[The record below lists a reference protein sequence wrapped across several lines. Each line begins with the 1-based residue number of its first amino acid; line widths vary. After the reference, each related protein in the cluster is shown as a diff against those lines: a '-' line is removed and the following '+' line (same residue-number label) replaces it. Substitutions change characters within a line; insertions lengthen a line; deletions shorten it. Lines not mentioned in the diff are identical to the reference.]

1 MPEFRSTSIQRPGA
15 AQPVQA
21 ERVDI
26 DSLRSDPANAR
37 RHGRRNIETIES
49 SLRRFGQQK
58 PIVVDADGVVI
69 AGNGTLAAARRLGW
83 RQIDVVRSDL
93 TGADRAAYAVA
104 DNRTAEL
111 AEWDEAAL
119 AAALAALKQDESF
132 DHLVT
137 GFDDKEI
144 DGLVRRAMGEAAEPQ
159 VPECFQVVIE
169 CADEAEQRRLFERL
183 TAEGL
188 RCRLLVL

>member
-1 MPEFRSTSIQRPGA
+1 M
-15 AQPVQA
+15 QA

-26 DSLRSDPANAR
+26 DSVQADAANAR
-37 RHGRRNIETIES
+37 RHGRRNLKTIEA

-58 PIVVDADGVVI
+58 PIVVDTNGVVI

-83 RQIDVVRSDL
+83 KQIDVVRSGL

-111 AEWDEAAL
+111 AEWDEVAL
-119 AAALAALKQDESF
+119 AATLAALKEDESF

-137 GFDDKEI
+137 GFDNKEI
-144 DGLVRRAMGEAAEPQ
+144 DALVRRALGEGGAEPQ

-169 CADEAEQRRLFERL
+169 CADESEQQRLFERL
-183 TAEGL
+183 TGEGL
-188 RCRLLVL
+188 QCRLLVL